1 MVVIE
6 DDYEYK
12 PFAGF
17 QCYKVDPISLFSS
30 YMLYEAVSLLPSDKL
45 VEKIVK
51 HDSWPI
57 QPHIFSP
64 PLLWLTFR
72 KPLWLDLQTADIK
85 SQWRHNWKSAQ
96 VVNCHL
102 VCDPTIQQPGFRP
115 PSATVV
121 SAEPFLHGTG
131 TLQCLQKEMATY
143 RHWSVSLW
151 QDPDDVPHY
160 RILSLD
166 KTEWRL
172 VSATL
177 CGWRCCFMAD

>member
-64 PLLWLTFR
+64 PLL
-72 KPLWLDLQTADIK
+72 
-85 SQWRHNWKSAQ
+85 
-96 VVNCHL
+96 
-102 VCDPTIQQPGFRP
+102 
-115 PSATVV
+115 
-121 SAEPFLHGTG
+121 
-131 TLQCLQKEMATY
+131 
-143 RHWSVSLW
+143 
-151 QDPDDVPHY
+151 
-160 RILSLD
+160 
-166 KTEWRL
+166 
-172 VSATL
+172 
-177 CGWRCCFMAD
+177 